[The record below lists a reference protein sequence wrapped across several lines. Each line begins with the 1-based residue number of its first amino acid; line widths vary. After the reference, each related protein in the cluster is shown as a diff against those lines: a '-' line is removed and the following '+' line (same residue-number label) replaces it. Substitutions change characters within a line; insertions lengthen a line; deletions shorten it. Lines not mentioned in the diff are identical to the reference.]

1 MEGKIMADEKQPE
14 VEQSIDVTLAPS
26 DEIIPNRVY
35 SNYVQVA
42 QTPHD
47 YSLRFCDA
55 TPIYDTEKVAEN
67 NGIFPIPVVAEIII
81 PLEVMPS
88 LITTLQ
94 AQYEKRL
101 KLSKKD
107 PSDENAVQE

>member
-1 MEGKIMADEKQPE
+1 MADEKQPE

-26 DEIIPNRVY
+26 DDIIPHRVY
-35 SNYVQVA
+35 SNYVQVT

-55 TPIYDTEKVAEN
+55 TPIYDVEKVAEN
-67 NGIFPIPVVAEIII
+67 DGVFPIPVVAEIVI

-88 LITTLQ
+88 LIKTLQ

-101 KLSKKD
+101 KISKGEQRN
-107 PSDENAVQE
+107 ENAVQE